1 MGKRA
6 SAVIAN
12 QRTSIPFGR
21 TTLAIKRPH
30 FRKPPHLQESEALS
44 GQTEPRTRKGWLWR
58 DAQSWQASYHLT
70 AVIHHKPHHTRQHN
84 QQNRAGFPFQR
95 CVKGC
100 GEESD
105 AQEELQRT
113 FGIGAEGFR
122 TDEQQCGGGH
132 AEHRRGDERDHHGT
146 HPLEHGL
153 HDRIA
158 LQFVQP
164 GRQRDDNQDGDKHIA
179 EEGDHR
185 SGDATQP
192 PAHVRGHI
200 GCENAR
206 QVCANAMMSI
216 NSSELSH

>member
-12 QRTSIPFGR
+12 QRTSIPFGQ

-70 AVIHHKPHHTRQHN
+70 AVIHHKPHHARQHN
-84 QQNRAGFPFQR
+84 QQNRAGFPFQGGE
-95 CVKGC
+95 KGC
-100 GEESD
+100 GEEPD

-113 FGIGAEGFR
+113 FGIAAEGCR
-122 TDEQQCGGGH
+122 ADEQQCGGGH
-132 AEHRRGDERDHHGT
+132 AEHRRGDER
-146 HPLEHGL
+146 
-153 HDRIA
+153 
-158 LQFVQP
+158 
-164 GRQRDDNQDGDKHIA
+164 
-179 EEGDHR
+179 DHR